1 MIFRDI
7 LLIKKELHKFYDV
20 NRADGPFV
28 VAGKLFNS
36 LIDPNEKHEVE
47 GLTKNNAAGDANAS
61 NDLLKIMMAKD
72 SELRRQ
78 MKAENNE
85 KEAEIAR
92 LNNIINTASLPP
104 NLDVWISHT
113 DDQ

>member
-1 MIFRDI
+1 M
-7 LLIKKELHKFYDV
+7 

-28 VAGKLFNS
+28 VAGKLINS

-47 GLTKNNAAGDANAS
+47 GLTKNNTAGDVNAS

-72 SELRRQ
+72 SELRSKDELIRQ
-78 MKAENNE
+78 MKAENDE
-85 KEAEIAR
+85 KDAEIAR
-92 LNNIINTASLPP
+92 LNNIINTASPPP
-104 NLDVWISHT
+104 NLDPWISHT